1 MNEVTQTFFQQYGK
15 SGVWLATFW
24 MGRNVYKCPT
34 DLWIYQE
41 LLHLVR
47 PDLIVETGT
56 AHGGSALYLASM
68 CDLIGDGRVV
78 TIDVLA
84 QDDLPEHPRIRYLN
98 GSSVSDAVLAQ
109 VHDEAAGAERV
120 MVILD
125 SDHSRDH
132 VLAELRAYAP
142 LVSEG
147 SYMIVEDTIAGQ
159 VDPDHGPGP
168 DEAIERFLKETD
180 AFAVDE
186 VCEKFMLTFQP
197 GGYLKRV
204 SGADAARGA

>member
-1 MNEVTQTFFQQYGK
+1 
-15 SGVWLATFW
+15 
-24 MGRNVYKCPT
+24 
-34 DLWIYQE
+34 
-41 LLHLVR
+41 
-47 PDLIVETGT
+47 
-56 AHGGSALYLASM
+56 
-68 CDLIGDGRVV
+68 
-78 TIDVLA
+78 
-84 QDDLPEHPRIRYLN
+84 
-98 GSSVSDAVLAQ
+98 VLAQ
-109 VHDEAAGAERV
+109 VRDEAAGAERV

-168 DEAIERFLKETD
+168 DEAIEQFLKETD
-180 AFAVDE
+180 SFAVDE

-204 SGADAARGA
+204 SDAARGA